1 MAFGMTNPVLNDDRF
16 KDSKDNGG
24 VGWAAPQATAT
35 AGGLAGMRPG
45 ATTGTGG
52 PVSPSIGDKVMT
64 VGGTI
69 RATAVLWALLLISG
83 AWGWSRVEQVAVD
96 VQTGQRLTGSQTA
109 INEAIAAGTAVD
121 QTQFPGWVFI
131 PVLIAVVLAF
141 VSIFKPRLAPVLSPL
156 YAIGYGIALG
166 AISAMYE
173 LAFSGIVL
181 QAVLATVSVFG
192 VMLFLYAARIIKVTR
207 RFAMVVVGATFG
219 ILIMYL
225 VGIVA
230 SLFGVNLMFYNQ
242 PTPLGIG
249 VSVVICVVAAL
260 NLALDFAFIENASER
275 RLPAFM
281 NWLGA
286 LGITITIVW
295 LYLEMLRLIALIRQ

>member
-1 MAFGMTNPVLNDDRF
+1 MAFGMSNPVLNDNRF
-16 KDSKDNGG
+16 KPSSGDDSAA
-24 VGWAAPQATAT
+24 GWAAPQATASAT
-35 AGGLAGMRPG
+35 ALAGARPSVSG
-45 ATTGTGG
+45 APPAG
-52 PVSPSIGDKVMT
+52 PTVAGKVMT

-69 RATAVLWALLLISG
+69 RATAVLWVLLLVSG
-83 AWGWSRVEQVAVD
+83 AWGWSQVDQVAVD
-96 VQTGQRLTGSQTA
+96 VQTGQRLTGSQSA
-109 INEAIAAGTAVD
+109 INEAIANGTAVA
-121 QTQFPGWVFI
+121 QTQFPGWVMI
-131 PVLIAVVLAF
+131 PVLVAMVFAF
-141 VSIFKPRLAPVLSPL
+141 VAIFKPRLAPVLSPL
-156 YAIGYGIALG
+156 YALGYGIALG

-173 LAFSGIVL
+173 LVYAGIVL

-192 VMLFLYAARIIKVTR
+192 VMLFLYASRIIKVTK

-242 PTPLGIG
+242 PSPLGIG
-249 VSVVICVVAAL
+249 VSVVICIVAAL
-260 NLALDFAFIENASER
+260 NLALDFAFIENASEQR
-275 RLPAFM
+275 MPAFM

-295 LYLEMLRLIALIRQ
+295 LYLEMLRLIALIRN